1 METGPGSSPG
11 ALLIVLSE
19 DRGELA
25 QLGERL
31 VCNQEVTGSIP
42 VFSTTSCFRMLPSGA
57 VPEERIRKRVFVLF
71 DNRSGKVAKALGET

>member
-1 METGPGSSPG
+1 MPSQFLTGHSVV
-11 ALLIVLSE
+11 LLQDL
-19 DRGELA
+19 GELA

-42 VFSTTSCFRMLPSGA
+42 VFSTTMSFRMLPSGLE
-57 VPEERIRKRVFVLF
+57 PEERIRKRVFKLF